1 MKIKELKKE
10 DIDEPENIKMKEISF
25 EEVSYAIKKLI
36 NKKPILLK
44 INKIK
49 KGAMP
54 LFCLYYL
61 ISFELLMKH

>member
-49 KGAMP
+49 
-54 LFCLYYL
+54 
-61 ISFELLMKH
+61 